1 MDPIVKEESKR
12 EPAAQARE
20 ELPERPVPVRRR
32 KPARKRAFQIRIPEF
47 LKHLGDDVKW
57 YYDIRLW
64 SPLLLILFILALL
77 PGKKAEPV
85 TPVSPVETVPAV
97 TAVETQ
103 PVAVETQAA
112 QTTVNPE
119 AEALARL
126 ADSVGAGRSDN
137 VKIAIMWVAINR
149 SEDRANGYGQD
160 LLTEINRANQWQG
173 YDPNLPYTQGT
184 YEMALEVL
192 DTKTRGRLRP
202 IDDDMLWL
210 VLNDNGSIT
219 LRNQFVAS
227 SSTSYHVKT
236 VK

>member
-1 MDPIVKEESKR
+1 MDPIVNEESKN
-12 EPAAQARE
+12 EPLEQARE
-20 ELPERPVPVRRR
+20 EIPEQPAPVVRRR
-32 KPARKRAFQIRIPEF
+32 KPAKKRTIQLRIPEF

-64 SPLLLILFILALL
+64 SPLLLLLFILALL
-77 PGKKAEPV
+77 PGKKTEKPV
-85 TPVSPVETVPAV
+85 PAETVPAV
-97 TAVETQ
+97 TVLETQ
-103 PVAVETQAA
+103 PAVAETQAA
-112 QTTVNPE
+112 EATVNPE
-119 AEALARL
+119 AAALARL

-137 VKIAIMWVAINR
+137 AKIAIMWVAINR

-202 IDDDMLWL
+202 VDSDMLWL
-210 VLNDNGSIT
+210 VLNDDGSVT
-219 LRNQFVAS
+219 LRNKFNA
-227 SSTSYHVKT
+227 TANATLKT

>member
-1 MDPIVKEESKR
+1 MDPIVNEESKEEAAQQPR
-12 EPAAQARE
+12 AERTEPA
-20 ELPERPVPVRRR
+20 VPVRRR
-32 KPARKRAFQIRIPEF
+32 KPAKKSSIQIRVPEF

-77 PGKKAEPV
+77 PGKKTDKV
-85 TPVSPVETVPAV
+85 TPVETVPAV
-97 TAVETQ
+97 TVAETQ
-103 PVAVETQAA
+103 PVVAETQAEES
-112 QTTVNPE
+112 TVNPE

-184 YEMALEVL
+184 YELALEVL
-192 DTKTRGRLRP
+192 DTKVRGRLRP
-202 IDDDMLWL
+202 VDSDMLWL

-219 LRNQFVAS
+219 LRNKFNANANA
-227 SSTSYHVKT
+227 TLKT

>member
-1 MDPIVKEESKR
+1 MDSILNEESKK
-12 EPAAQARE
+12 EPAAQARKE
-20 ELPERPVPVRRR
+20 VPERPLPVRRR
-32 KPARKRAFQIRIPEF
+32 KPAKKRAFQLHVPEF
-47 LKHLGDDVKW
+47 LKHLGADVKW

-85 TPVSPVETVPAV
+85 TPVETVPAV
-97 TAVETQ
+97 TVVETQ
-103 PVAVETQAA
+103 PMVAETQAA
-112 QTTVNPE
+112 AETTVNPE

-160 LLTEINRANQWQG
+160 LLTEIDRANQWQG

-202 IDDDMLWL
+202 IDADMLWL
-210 VLNDNGSIT
+210 VLNDNGSVT

-227 SSTSYHVKT
+227 SSTNYHVKT

>member
-1 MDPIVKEESKR
+1 MDSILNEESKN
-12 EPAAQARE
+12 EPVEQAGAGKTE
-20 ELPERPVPVRRR
+20 QPAPVVRRR
-32 KPARKRAFQIRIPEF
+32 KPAKKSTFHIRIPEF

-64 SPLLLILFILALL
+64 SPVLVILFILALL
-77 PGKKAEPV
+77 PGKKTEKPAV
-85 TPVSPVETVPAV
+85 QETVPAV
-97 TAVETQ
+97 TVVETQ
-103 PVAVETQAA
+103 PVAAETQPA

-192 DTKTRGRLRP
+192 DTRVRGRLRP
-202 IDDDMLWL
+202 VDSDMLWL
-210 VLNDNGSIT
+210 VLNDDGSVT
-219 LRNQFVAS
+219 LRNKFNAAAHA
-227 SSTSYHVKT
+227 TLKT